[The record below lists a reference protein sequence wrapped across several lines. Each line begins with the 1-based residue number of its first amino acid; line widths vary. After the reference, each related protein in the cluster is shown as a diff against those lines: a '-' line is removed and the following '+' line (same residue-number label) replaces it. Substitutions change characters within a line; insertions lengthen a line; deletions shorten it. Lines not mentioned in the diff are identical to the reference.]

1 MRLNALKAINFRN
14 FKRFDFEP
22 SPYANLIGGLNGSG
36 KTSLIEAIYLLG
48 FGRSFRPGGYKQLIN
63 SSESDFTV
71 FCEAMSDTDE
81 VFKIGLRRTSEGE
94 VQLRL
99 NGETVHKLS
108 EIARFIPVQLFTP
121 ESVEL
126 ILGGPSLRRQFMD
139 WGVFHVEHTFYELW
153 VAYTKSLK
161 QRNFLLRSK
170 GDVRQDAFWRAQL
183 ARLGEEIIQLRIRY
197 IQEIENFIT
206 KSATFFLPDVK
217 LEVGLK
223 QGWDQSLSLA
233 DALDKHT
240 ERDRRYGHTSIGPHK
255 ADIKLTVDGIDAKL
269 VLSRGQLKLLV
280 ASLKLA
286 QAAHY
291 NEKEDSSCIFLVDDI
306 TSELDEANQKKFIT
320 ALEGLKC
327 QSFITAIDSSPVARL
342 FKQNPK
348 MFHVEHG
355 ILKQQTEN

>member
-1 MRLNALKAINFRN
+1 MRLNALKTNNFRN
-14 FKRFDFEP
+14 FKRFDLEP
-22 SPYANLIGGLNGSG
+22 SPSANLIGGVNGSG

-63 SSESDFTV
+63 HNESEFTV
-71 FCEAMSDTDE
+71 FCEALSDVGE
-81 VFKIGLRRTSEGE
+81 VVKLGVRRTSDGE
-94 VQLRL
+94 TQLRL
-99 NGETVHKLS
+99 NGDTVHRLS
-108 EIARFIPVQLFTP
+108 EIARHIPVQLFTP

-126 ILGGPSLRRQFMD
+126 ILSGPSLRRQFMD
-139 WGVFHVEHTFYELW
+139 WGVFHVEHSFYELW

-161 QRNFLLRSK
+161 QRNHLLRSK
-170 GDVRQDAFWRAQL
+170 GDPRQDSFWRAQL
-183 ARLGEEIIQLRIRY
+183 ARLGQDINELRTRY

-217 LEVGLK
+217 LEVSLK
-223 QGWDQSLSLA
+223 QGWEQNSDLSE
-233 DALDKHT
+233 ALEKHT
-240 ERDRRYGHTSIGPHK
+240 ERDRRYGHTSVGPHK
-255 ADIKLTVDGIDAKL
+255 ADLKLLIDGIDAKL

-291 NEKEDSSCIFLVDDI
+291 NAKKDSSCIFLVDDI

-320 ALEGLKC
+320 ALEQLGC
-327 QSFITAIDSSPVARL
+327 QSFITAIDSEPVARL
-342 FKQNPK
+342 FKQNPR

>member
-1 MRLNALKAINFRN
+1 M
-14 FKRFDFEP
+14 
-22 SPYANLIGGLNGSG
+22 
-36 KTSLIEAIYLLG
+36 
-48 FGRSFRPGGYKQLIN
+48 
-63 SSESDFTV
+63 
-71 FCEAMSDTDE
+71 
-81 VFKIGLRRTSEGE
+81 
-94 VQLRL
+94 
-99 NGETVHKLS
+99 
-108 EIARFIPVQLFTP
+108 
-121 ESVEL
+121 
-126 ILGGPSLRRQFMD
+126 
-139 WGVFHVEHTFYELW
+139 EHTFYELW

-183 ARLGEEIIQLRIRY
+183 ARLGDEIIQLRIRY

-291 NEKEDSSCIFLVDDI
+291 NEKKDSSCIF
-306 TSELDEANQKKFIT
+306 
-320 ALEGLKC
+320 
-327 QSFITAIDSSPVARL
+327 
-342 FKQNPK
+342 
-348 MFHVEHG
+348 
-355 ILKQQTEN
+355 